1 MVRILTFCAGFV
13 CLSAWANTTS
23 VLAQDLQRPAM
34 ETLTFTHM
42 ADASAGEWLGN
53 GLVVVGDDESNLL
66 CVYRL
71 PQAGAPVA
79 VCDVSPWMKLEK
91 KSREMDIEG
100 SAKIGDT
107 IYWIT
112 SHAPNKEGKPR
123 PNRKRFFATRVT
135 LSEGRPTFQLVG
147 NPVSTLVADLARD
160 VRYAAFD
167 LAAASLLPPKT
178 PGGLNIEALC
188 DTPEGGLF
196 IGFRAPNPK
205 GQALLAPLKNPAD
218 AVTGH
223 PPVFGDPVL
232 LDLGGNGVRS
242 MLRTGDHYLVMSG
255 SALSGGT
262 FRLYRWD
269 GHAPTQHVPLPGLPH
284 DANPEGMAVVEQ
296 DGKLALLVISDDGT
310 ELVEGL
316 PAKLLTDPSR
326 RTFRGFLFPFVP

>member
-1 MVRILTFCAGFV
+1 MMLRLMFFFWGCAAFMAKAENLV
-13 CLSAWANTTS
+13 FSHLS
-23 VLAQDLQRPAM
+23 
-34 ETLTFTHM
+34 
-42 ADASAGEWLGN
+42 DASAAEWLGD
-53 GLVVVGDDESNLL
+53 GLVVVADDEINTL
-66 CVYRL
+66 CVYRI

-79 VCDVSPWMKLEK
+79 SCDLTPWMNLNP
-91 KSREMDIEG
+91 KSPEMDLEG

-107 IYWIT
+107 IYWIG
-112 SHAPNKEGKPR
+112 SHAANKEGKPR

-147 NPVSTLVADLARD
+147 GAVNTLMSDLARD
-160 VRYAAFD
+160 ARYAAFD
-167 LAAASLLPPKT
+167 LAAASLAPPKT

-205 GQALLAPLKNPAD
+205 GQALLAPLKNPGD
-218 AVTGH
+218 VVTGH
-223 PPVFGDPVL
+223 PPTFGDPVL

-242 MLRTGDHYLVMSG
+242 MLRTGDHYLIMSG

-269 GHAPTQHVPLPGLPH
+269 GQAAPQHVALPGLPH
-284 DANPEGMAVVEQ
+284 NANPEAMAVVDS
-296 DGKLALLVISDDGT
+296 DGKPALLVISDDGT
-310 ELVEGL
+310 ELVEGQ
-316 PAKLLTDPSR
+316 PAKQLTDLSR